1 MADTETELDPVSPT
15 QELHIDPT
23 SQIPVAST
31 EGSDGGAGDV
41 DALFEN
47 EESEWP
53 SRGPAKG
60 FRVPWLMAVL
70 LVLLVASIS
79 LWAGAYLQRHSSSSA
94 SATSPFGGGSP
105 FGSGGFPG
113 SRSSG
118 SGGSGG
124 FPGLPS
130 NATSGTVTDIEG
142 NTLYVTDSSGK
153 LVAVTVTS
161 NTTVNRNAKSTLSS
175 LEPGDSVT
183 VQGTKSKN
191 GTVSASSVSAT
202 QAGVSSGGFGG
213 LGALGAGAP
222 GGSTGG

>member
-23 SQIPVAST
+23 SQIPVAPQRGPTVVPATST
-31 EGSDGGAGDV
+31 LSSRTRRASGRAGDRPRASGSRGSWLFCWSCSWRRSASGPAPTSSATPRARRLRHHPLAVGHPLDPEGSRERA
-41 DALFEN
+41 
-47 EESEWP
+47 
-53 SRGPAKG
+53 
-60 FRVPWLMAVL
+60 
-70 LVLLVASIS
+70 
-79 LWAGAYLQRHSSSSA
+79 
-94 SATSPFGGGSP
+94 
-105 FGSGGFPG
+105 
-113 SRSSG
+113 SSG

-130 NATSGTVTDIEG
+130 NATSGTVTDIVG

-161 NTTVNRNAKSTLSS
+161 NTTVNRNAKSSLSS
-175 LEPGDSVT
+175 LQPGDSVT

-202 QAGVSSGGFGG
+202 QAGVSSGFSG
-213 LGALGAGAP
+213 LGALGAGSP
-222 GGSTGG
+222 NGSTGG

>member
-23 SQIPVAST
+23 SQTPVT
-31 EGSDGGAGDV
+31 LPEGSDGGARDV

-47 EESEWP
+47 EENEWP

-60 FRVPWLMAVL
+60 FRVPWLAAVL
-70 LVLLVASIS
+70 LVLLVASLG
-79 LWAGAYLQRHSSSSA
+79 LWGGAYLQRHSSSSS
-94 SATSPFGGGSP
+94 SATASPFGA
-105 FGSGGFPG
+105 GGFPG
-113 SRSSG
+113 ASSSG

-130 NATSGTVTDIEG
+130 NATSGTVTDIVG
-142 NTLYVTDSSGK
+142 NTLYVTDSNGK

-161 NTTVNRNAKSTLSS
+161 NTTVNRNAKSSLSS

-183 VQGTKSKN
+183 VQGTKAKN

-202 QAGVSSGGFGG
+202 QAGVSSGFSG
-213 LGALGAGAP
+213 LGALGAGSP
-222 GGSTGG
+222 NGSTGG

>member
-23 SQIPVAST
+23 SQVPVT
-31 EGSDGGAGDV
+31 KGSDGSAGDV

-70 LVLLVASIS
+70 LVLLVSSIG
-79 LWAGAYLQRHSSSSA
+79 LWAGAYLQRHSSTST
-94 SATSPFGGGSP
+94 SATASPFGA
-105 FGSGGFPG
+105 GGFPG

-130 NATSGTVTDIEG
+130 NATSGTVTDIVG
-142 NTLYVTDSSGK
+142 NTLYVTDASGK

-161 NTTVNRNAKSTLSS
+161 NTTVNRNAKSSLSS

-183 VQGTKSKN
+183 VQGTKAKN

-202 QAGVSSGGFGG
+202 QAGVSSGFSG
-213 LGALGAGAP
+213 LGALGSGSGSGSGDGSS
-222 GGSTGG
+222 GG

>member
-23 SQIPVAST
+23 SQVPVA
-31 EGSDGGAGDV
+31 EVSDGGAGDV

-60 FRVPWLMAVL
+60 FRIPWLMAVL
-70 LVLLVASIS
+70 LVLLVASIG

-94 SATSPFGGGSP
+94 SATSAFGSGSP

-113 SRSSG
+113 ARSSG

-130 NATSGTVTDIEG
+130 NATSGTVTDIVG

-161 NTTVNRNAKSTLSS
+161 NTTLNRNAKSSLSS
-175 LEPGDSVT
+175 LQPGDSVT

-191 GTVSASSVSAT
+191 GTVNASSVSAT
-202 QAGVSSGGFGG
+202 QAGVSSGFSG
-213 LGALGAGAP
+213 LGALGAGSP
-222 GGSTGG
+222 NGSTGG